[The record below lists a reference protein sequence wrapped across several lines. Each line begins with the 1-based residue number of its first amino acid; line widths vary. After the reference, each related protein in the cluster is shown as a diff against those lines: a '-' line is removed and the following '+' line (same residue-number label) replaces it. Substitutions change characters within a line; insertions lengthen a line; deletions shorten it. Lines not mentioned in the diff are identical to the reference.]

1 MHAIRAAAG
10 RVAAGARATLPD
22 GVYVALR
29 PSVEKWL
36 GLREPELDYLL
47 RERRRGRRFVD
58 VGANWGSYTLLLRPN
73 FDRIDAFEPIA
84 RCAVALQMYAAARDR
99 AIGIHACALGDHHA
113 TVSLLIPADDGF
125 DRSACARVVA
135 DASETSA
142 IDVGLRTL
150 DSLRFDDVDLVK
162 IDVEGYE
169 RNVLAGGS
177 ETLARC
183 RPRLLV
189 EIEQRHIDEP
199 LTDRIAFIERLGYRA
214 SFLRHG
220 RLVAAGEL
228 VPERDQ
234 HPANIG
240 KRERYINN
248 FFFEPA
254 R

>member
-1 MHAIRAAAG
+1 VLRIRAAAG
-10 RVAAGARATLPD
+10 RVARCTRATLPD
-22 GVYVALR
+22 GAYVALR
-29 PSVEKWL
+29 PRVEKWL

-47 RERRRGRRFVD
+47 REHRRGRRFVD
-58 VGANWGSYTLLLRPN
+58 VGANWGSYTVLLQPN

-84 RCAVALQMYAAARDR
+84 RCAAALRLYAAARDR

-113 TVSLLIPADDGF
+113 TVSLLVPLNDGF
-125 DRSACARVVA
+125 DRSASARVVPVA
-135 DASETSA
+135 SDANA
-142 IDVGLRTL
+142 IAVEARTL
-150 DSLRFDDVDLVK
+150 DSFGFDDVDFVK

-169 RNVLAGGS
+169 RNVISGAS
-177 ETLARC
+177 ETLARF

-214 SFLRHG
+214 SFLRQG
-220 RLVAAGEL
+220 RFVAASEL
-228 VPERDQ
+228 VPARDQ
-234 HPANIG
+234 HPANVG